1 MSDRVAVFNK
11 GKIEQIGT
19 PRQVYDEP
27 ATRFVAE
34 FIGETNLVEGVVE
47 AVEGQEATVRLPSGA
62 QIVSAVSGSVASGQP
77 VFLSI
82 RPERVD
88 LSETRGDARN
98 CLETEVTD
106 SVYQGDH
113 LRVQLQN
120 AAQPLI
126 AKLGRRSRE
135 FPPGTKVYAAFAAG
149 DCRVI
154 AP

>member
-1 MSDRVAVFNK
+1 M
-11 GKIEQIGT
+11 
-19 PRQVYDEP
+19 
-27 ATRFVAE
+27 AE
-34 FIGETNLVEGVVE
+34 SQALAART
-47 AVEGQEATVRLPSGA
+47 TLP
-62 QIVSAVSGSVASGQP
+62 AVSGAVASGQT
-77 VFLSI
+77 VYLSI

-88 LSETRGDARN
+88 LTETRGDTRY

-120 AAQPLI
+120 AAQPMI

-135 FPPGTKVYAAFAAG
+135 FPPGTKVFAAFSAG

>member
-1 MSDRVAVFNK
+1 MGRRAEKQKLHGPEPQNIHH
-11 GKIEQIGT
+11 GIG
-19 PRQVYDEP
+19 RLLGDELL
-27 ATRFVAE
+27 E
-34 FIGETNLVEGVVE
+34 N
-47 AVEGQEATVRLPSGA
+47 
-62 QIVSAVSGSVASGQP
+62 
-77 VFLSI
+77 
-82 RPERVD
+82 RVD
-88 LSETRGDARN
+88 LTETRGDARN

-120 AAQPLI
+120 AAQPMI

-135 FPPGTKVYAAFAAG
+135 FPPGTKVFAAFSAG

>member
-1 MSDRVAVFNK
+1 MQQASPN
-11 GKIEQIGT
+11 T
-19 PRQVYDEP
+19 
-27 ATRFVAE
+27 
-34 FIGETNLVEGVVE
+34 
-47 AVEGQEATVRLPSGA
+47 
-62 QIVSAVSGSVASGQP
+62 VASGQP

-98 CLETEVTD
+98 VLETEVTD

-120 AAQPLI
+120 ATHPMI

-135 FPPGTKVYAAFAAG
+135 FPPGTKVFAAFAAG